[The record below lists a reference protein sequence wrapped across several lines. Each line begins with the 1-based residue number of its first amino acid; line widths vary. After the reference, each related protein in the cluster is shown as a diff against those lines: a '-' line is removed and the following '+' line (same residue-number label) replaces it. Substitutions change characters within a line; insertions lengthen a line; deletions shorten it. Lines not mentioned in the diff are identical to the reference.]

1 MGQVGIIYGTTS
13 TVDFKF
19 AASKDVKR
27 NSYVQSEH
35 PEGKV
40 LSLVT
45 DVQRYSD
52 ITFEDAKKISS
63 GIAVKKESK
72 LSATASVI
80 GYRDERGVLQT
91 PRTPFKPGNP
101 VYTADADLIREVLG
115 LRNEGLYFGLLR
127 WHDIPVCQDPKSL
140 SERHVSV
147 LAKTGSGKSYL
158 VGVLIEELI
167 KHEIPVVIIDP
178 HDEYSSLV
186 HPNLDEDELR
196 LMKRYRVK
204 PRGYAENVA
213 VYSPDPKI
221 NRNSVQ
227 LSFNDAN
234 MDAQQI
240 AELTSMKSPVHIGIL
255 RRVINDLKAQKKYYT
270 LSDIKNAAEEDS
282 NTSKWG
288 VLNRLDFLLST
299 DLFSSPGM
307 DIETFVKPG
316 QATIINLRGVS
327 PVTQG
332 VVVAMLARTLFNL
345 RKLKK
350 IPKVVL
356 IVEEA
361 HNFCPQGGSA
371 GPSSVLRT
379 IASEGRKFGLGL
391 GVVSQR
397 PATVDKNVLSQCG
410 VQIILKVTN
419 PNDLKAIVGSFEGL
433 TSSASDEIQRL
444 PVGVAMVVG
453 GSISTPVLVN
463 VRVRETKH
471 GGEEILETDENIEEE
486 KETEGELEKEEEKSY
501 EIEES
506 EEEELKEKKGFF
518 ARFFEEKTD

>member
-1 MGQVGIIYGTTS
+1 MGQTGIIYGTAG

-19 AASKDVKR
+19 AVSGEVKR
-27 NSYVQSEH
+27 NSYVQTEH

-45 DVQRYSD
+45 DVHRYSD
-52 ITFEDAKKISS
+52 ITFDDAKKISS
-63 GIAVKKESK
+63 GIPVRKESK

-80 GYRDERGVLQT
+80 GYRDERNALQT
-91 PRTPFKPGNP
+91 PRTPFKPGEP
-101 VYTADADLIREVLG
+101 VYTADENLIKDILG
-115 LRNEGLYFGLLR
+115 LMNEGLYLGLLR
-127 WHDIPVCQDPKSL
+127 WHDIPVCLDPKSIA
-140 SERHVSV
+140 ERHISV

-167 KHEIPVVIIDP
+167 KHKVPVVVIDP

-186 HPNLDEDELR
+186 HPNLREEEIK
-196 LMKRYRVK
+196 LMKRFGIK
-204 PRGYAENVA
+204 PKGYAENVA
-213 VYSPDPKI
+213 VYSPDPKL
-221 NRNSVQ
+221 NKNSIQ

-234 MDAQQI
+234 MDAWQI
-240 AELTSMKSPVHIGIL
+240 TELTSIKSPVHIGIL
-255 RRVINDLKAQKKYYT
+255 RRVINELRAGKKYYT
-270 LSDIKNAAEEDS
+270 LRDIRNAAEDDP

-288 VLNRLDFLLST
+288 VVNKLDFLLST
-299 DLFSSPGM
+299 NLFSGPGM
-307 DIETFVKPG
+307 DIGDFVKPG
-316 QATIINLRGVS
+316 QATIINLRGV
-327 PVTQG
+327 PPETQEVAVT
-332 VVVAMLARTLFNL
+332 MIARSLFNL

-356 IVEEA
+356 VVEEA
-361 HNFCPQGGSA
+361 HNFCPQEGSA
-371 GPSSVLRT
+371 GPSSILKT

-419 PNDLKAIVGSFEGL
+419 PNDLKAITASFEGL

-444 PVGVAMVVG
+444 PIGVAMVVG
-453 GSISTPVLVN
+453 GNISMPVLVN

-471 GGEEILETDENIEEE
+471 GGEEILEMDEIAEKEEGEKEPEEE
-486 KETEGELEKEEEKSY
+486 KKQLEKVEEKPPK
-501 EIEES
+501 EE
-506 EEEELKEKKGFF
+506 KKKKGFF
-518 ARFFEEKTD
+518 ARYFEEKTD